1 MGAKLPDTSTGANQ
15 MKTITPTPTPT
26 TFFLPA
32 DDLRAAFQCIS
43 TEEVRYYLGGVLVE
57 ADTLVA
63 TDGAQLIAIDL
74 PGGHHVGTE
83 CFTQGMD
90 APWRPGTVCGPQG
103 AGFILSC
110 DATDKAFKVKGNLWV
125 YGDTTTGILQFV
137 INDGTDGEMRRVG
150 VLEFTV
156 IDGTFPDYRRM
167 MPRGDG
173 GTSTMCYHPTVLAK
187 LVKAADVIAKGCPIR
202 LTSGATQGDP
212 IRVDFVASGR
222 LRGTLMPMRW
232 TGA

>member
-1 MGAKLPDTSTGANQ
+1 

-43 TEEVRYYLGGVLVE
+43 TEQTRYYLCGVLIE
-57 ADTLVA
+57 SDKLVA
-63 TDGAQLIAIDL
+63 TDGHQMLTIDL
-74 PGGHHVGTE
+74 PDGCHVGAE

-90 APWRPGTVCGPQG
+90 APRMPGATCTPAG

-110 DATDKAFKVKGNLWV
+110 DATDKAFKAKASGGDLWV

-137 INDGTDGEMRRVG
+137 INDGTDGEMSRVG

-156 IDGTFPDYRRM
+156 IDGTFPEWRRM
-167 MPRGDG
+167 VAKGDG
-173 GTSTMCYHPTVLAK
+173 ETSSLCYNPAVLAK
-187 LVKAADVIAKGCPIR
+187 LIKAADVIDKGRAVR
-202 LTSGATQGDP
+202 LSGGQSEGDP
-212 IRVDFVASGR
+212 IRVDFKASAR

-232 TGA
+232 DRA

>member
-1 MGAKLPDTSTGANQ
+1 

-32 DDLRAAFQCIS
+32 DDLRAAFQCIR
-43 TEEVRYYLGGVLVE
+43 TEQTRYCLGGVFVE
-57 ADTLVA
+57 ADNLVA
-63 TDGAQLIAIDL
+63 LDGNQMLKIEL
-74 PGGHHVGTE
+74 PDGCHVGTE

-90 APWRPGTVCGPQG
+90 APEG

-110 DATDKAFKVKGNLWV
+110 DATDKAFKAKASGGDLWV
-125 YGDTTTGILQFV
+125 YGDIETGILQFV
-137 INDGTDGEMRRVG
+137 INHGEGGEMYRVG

-156 IDGTFPDYRRM
+156 IDGTYPDWRRM
-167 MPRGDG
+167 VAKGDG
-173 GTSTMCYHPTVLAK
+173 GTNSVCYDPAVLAR
-187 LVKAADVIAKGCPIR
+187 LVKAADVIDKGRGIR
-202 LTSGATQGDP
+202 LTGGEGEGDP
-212 IRVDFVASGR
+212 IRVDFVASPR

>member
-1 MGAKLPDTSTGANQ
+1 

-43 TEEVRYYLGGVLVE
+43 ATSYYLNGVFVE
-57 ADTLVA
+57 SDKLVA
-63 TDGAQLIAIDL
+63 LDGHQMMTIEL
-74 PGGHHVGTE
+74 PDGCHVGAE

-90 APWRPGTVCGPQG
+90 APEG

-110 DATDKAFKVKGNLWV
+110 DATDKAFKAKASGGDLWV
-125 YGDTTTGILQFV
+125 YGDIETGILQFV
-137 INDGTDGEMRRVG
+137 INHEEGGKMNRVG
-150 VLEFTV
+150 VLEFTR
-156 IDGTFPDYRRM
+156 IDGTYPEWRRVVAEV
-167 MPRGDG
+167 DG
-173 GTSTMCYHPTVLAK
+173 GAESLCYDPAVLAR
-187 LVKAADVIAKGCPIR
+187 LVKAADVIDKGRGIE
-202 LTSGATQGDP
+202 LTGGATPGDP
-212 IRVDFVASGR
+212 IRVDFVASPR

>member
-1 MGAKLPDTSTGANQ
+1 

-43 TEEVRYYLGGVLVE
+43 TEQTRYYLCGVLIE
-57 ADTLVA
+57 ADKLVA
-63 TDGAQLIAIDL
+63 LDGHQMLTIEL
-74 PGGHHVGTE
+74 PDGCHVGTE

-90 APWRPGTVCGPQG
+90 APRMPGATGTPQG

-110 DATDKAFKVKGNLWV
+110 DATDKAFKSNSKVGDLWI
-125 YGDTTTGILQFV
+125 YGDIETGILQFV
-137 INDGTDGEMRRVG
+137 INHGKGGEMCRVG

-156 IDGTFPDYRRM
+156 IDGTYPDWRRVVAK
-167 MPRGDG
+167 G
-173 GTSTMCYHPTVLAK
+173 GGGAASLCYDPTVLAK
-187 LVKAADVIAKGCPIR
+187 LVKAADVINKGKGVR

-212 IRVDFVASGR
+212 IRVDFAASDR
-222 LRGTLMPMRW
+222 LRGTLYSMRW
-232 TGA
+232 EGA